1 MKLRPVR
8 MGIDTYHEL
17 VLYMRRDCPIC
28 LSEGF
33 TASTRL
39 LVSSADRQV
48 IARDE
53 VFGRIRPAALQIA
66 TTIGVVRLPGRPPM
80 QCLS

>member
-39 LVSSADRQV
+39 LVSGADRQV
-48 IARDE
+48 IATLNVVDPERLDDDC
-53 VFGRIRPAALQIA
+53 VGLSDAL
-66 TTIGVVRLPGRPPM
+66 
-80 QCLS
+80 